1 MSSSEPQLGVFENI
15 AKHINQLKPRFPTQ
29 AIICIGE
36 YPAKILLKGSFMD
49 KTNDVLP
56 IFISKSSKDVAEWS
70 QSSLDPYNILG
81 LDPNKDTH
89 FWFHVL
95 PRITKNDEF
104 MTRLK
109 NKLVDKQRDA
119 IIVSSVWDGVG
130 SALLPALVSQFRE
143 WNISSVALAVL
154 PSKVQPPDVQ
164 FNAFSSMG
172 LWASKDF
179 TPVVLVNRDHLES
192 YVGVDREGSVINGNI
207 VINYLLELMLAKET
221 LVQELSELS
230 RSFNV
235 RIYTILSATGASL
248 KIYGSLENMLQTA
261 LFRPLLTFDLSSVSL
276 LYVLLRMP
284 LQFKEKLPRGK
295 MELAIAKWFR
305 EKTHLKSVY
314 VSEPVWAEDV
324 SDRIDVVIF
333 VGGFAVTELFTSI
346 EKKVMAVKNNA
357 IERGLMSKDEW
368 QRIVKNLIQK

>member
-1 MSSSEPQLGVFENI
+1 
-15 AKHINQLKPRFPTQ
+15 
-29 AIICIGE
+29 
-36 YPAKILLKGSFMD
+36 MD
-49 KTNDVLP
+49 ETDDVLP
-56 IFISKSSKDVAEWS
+56 IFISKSSKDIAEWS

-89 FWFHVL
+89 FWFNVL
-95 PRITKNDEF
+95 PHITKNDGF

-109 NKLVDKQRDA
+109 NKLFDKQRDA

-130 SALLPALVSQFRE
+130 SALLPALISQFRE
-143 WNISSVALAVL
+143 WNINAVAIAVL

-172 LWASKDF
+172 LWSSKDF
-179 TPVVLVNRDHLES
+179 TSVILVNRDHLES
-192 YVGVDREGSVINGNI
+192 YVGVDRKGSVINGN
-207 VINYLLELMLAKET
+207 VVVNYLLELMLAKET

-235 RIYTILSATGASL
+235 RIYTILLATGASL

-261 LFRPLLTFDLSSVSL
+261 LFRPLLTIDLSNISL

-284 LQFKEKLPRGK
+284 LHFKEKLPRGK
-295 MELAIAKWFR
+295 MELAIANWFR

-314 VSEPVWAEDV
+314 VSEPIWAEDV

-346 EKKVMAVKNNA
+346 EKKVNAVKNNA

-368 QRIVKNLIQK
+368 QSIVKNLIQN

>member
-36 YPAKILLKGSFMD
+36 YLAKILLKGSFMD

-95 PRITKNDEF
+95 PHITKNDEF

-109 NKLVDKQRDA
+109 NKLFDKQRDA

-172 LWASKDF
+172 LWSSKDF

-192 YVGVDREGSVINGNI
+192 YVGVDREGSVINGNL

-261 LFRPLLTFDLSSVSL
+261 LFRPLLTFDLSSISL

-295 MELAIAKWFR
+295 MELAIANWFR

-333 VGGFAVTELFTSI
+333 VGGFAVTELFTSM
-346 EKKVMAVKNNA
+346 EKKVNAVKNNA

-368 QRIVKNLIQK
+368 QRIVKNLIEK

>member
-1 MSSSEPQLGVFENI
+1 MSGNEPQLDVFENI
-15 AKHINQLKPRFPTQ
+15 AKHIDQLKPLFPTQ

-36 YPAKILLKGSFMD
+36 YLAKILLKGSFMD
-49 KTNDVLP
+49 ETNDVLP
-56 IFISKSSKDVAEWS
+56 IFISKSSKDIAEWS

-95 PRITKNDEF
+95 PHITKNDEF

-119 IIVSSVWDGVG
+119 IVVSSVWDGVG
-130 SALLPALVSQFRE
+130 SALLPALISQFRE
-143 WNISSVALAVL
+143 WNINSVALAVL

-179 TPVVLVNRDHLES
+179 TPVVLLNRDYLES
-192 YVGVDREGSVINGNI
+192 YVGVDRKGSIINGNV

-235 RIYTILSATGASL
+235 RVYTILSATGASL

-261 LFRPLLTFDLSSVSL
+261 LLRPLLSFNLSNISL
-276 LYVLLRMP
+276 LYVLLRIP

-295 MELAIAKWFR
+295 VELVIANWFR

-314 VSEPVWAEDV
+314 VSEPIWAEDV

-346 EKKVMAVKNNA
+346 EKKVNAVKNNA

-368 QRIVKNLIQK
+368 QRIVKNLIEN